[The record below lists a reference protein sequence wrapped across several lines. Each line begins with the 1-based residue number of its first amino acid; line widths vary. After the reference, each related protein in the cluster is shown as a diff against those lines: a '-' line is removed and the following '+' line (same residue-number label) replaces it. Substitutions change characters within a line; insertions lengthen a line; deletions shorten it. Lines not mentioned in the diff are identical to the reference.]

1 MPLYKW
7 IIQILALFQNHIFSK
22 AKVISIYFNMMQ
34 QLHTITFLW
43 EIISD
48 LREIEQIDDHA
59 KVVVFSKKD
68 YNMATWIDWCTYC
81 TSS

>member
-1 MPLYKW
+1 MRYFKTTCFL
-7 IIQILALFQNHIFSK
+7 K
-22 AKVISIYFNMMQ
+22 AKVISIYLNMMQ

-59 KVVVFSKKD
+59 KVVVLSKKD
-68 YNMATWIDWCTYC
+68 YHMATWID
-81 TSS
+81 

>member
-1 MPLYKW
+1 MFPYKLV
-7 IIQILALFQNHIFSK
+7 IQILALFQNHMFLKS
-22 AKVISIYFNMMQ
+22 KVISIYLNMMQ

-59 KVVVFSKKD
+59 KVVVLSKKD
-68 YNMATWIDWCTYC
+68 YNMATWID
-81 TSS
+81 